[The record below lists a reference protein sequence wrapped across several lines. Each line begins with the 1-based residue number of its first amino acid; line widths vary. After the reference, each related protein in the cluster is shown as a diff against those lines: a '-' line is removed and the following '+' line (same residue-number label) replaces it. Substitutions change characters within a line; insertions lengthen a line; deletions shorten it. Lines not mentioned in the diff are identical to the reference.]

1 MADSNRRQGKSH
13 VGENQLQEVPAT
25 ASNLVITTPRSELRV
40 FTFYLK
46 FTDLTTQ
53 ADLSSLPVAAL
64 PNSFLSY

>member
-13 VGENQLQEVPAT
+13 VGENQELPAT

-40 FTFYLK
+40 FTFYIK
-46 FTDLTTQ
+46 FTDLTTE

-64 PNSFLSY
+64 PHSFLSY

>member
-1 MADSNRRQGKSH
+1 MADGNRRQGKSH
-13 VGENQLQEVPAT
+13 AGENQELPAT
-25 ASNLVITTPRSELRV
+25 GSNLVISTPRSELRV

-53 ADLSSLPVAAL
+53 VDLSSLPVAAL